1 MHAHKRSFL
10 SHFLLLL
17 ILSPSPTIAATKSPV
32 QERADRFLALANAG
46 YQALYRVNSEAQWVA
61 VTDVTPEHDAAAE
74 ATGKAYAAFNG
85 NRAIINE
92 ARELLTHVKELSEL
106 TVRQLKQLLLN
117 GAEGPMTN
125 PDLVAKRVAAETK
138 QASLMNGFEFKLNG
152 QKTTANQI
160 DDKLE
165 KSTDLAER
173 KAVWETSKEI
183 GPALKENLVK
193 LRGLRNGVA
202 KEMKYPDYFA
212 LEVAAYGM
220 TTDEMLK
227 MLEDWMA
234 TLRPLYLQLHT
245 WAKYKLAEKF
255 HQPVPKKIPAHWIGN
270 RWAQE
275 WPGLVEAANIDKYFE
290 GRKPEWIVRTAEQ
303 FYTGLGFPSLP
314 DSFWQKSDLYPVPPN
329 EKRKKNTHASCWHVD
344 LEHDIRSLQSIEPN
358 ARWFFTAHHELGH
371 GHYFMAY
378 TRPEVPYLLRI
389 GAAPGFHEG
398 VGELISLASSQVPYL
413 QSRGVLPND
422 FKADKTAFLLDDAL
436 SRSIPFIY
444 FSCGTMPHWEAD
456 IYAHNLPPNEW
467 NARWWKYVSDFQGVE
482 PPSPRGEE
490 FCDAA
495 TKTHIN
501 DNPAYYYNYA
511 FATVFKFQL
520 HDYIA
525 RKILHQPPQ
534 SCNYADNKEVGTWL
548 NNILKKGATED
559 WRKVLKEATGEDI
572 STRAMM
578 DYFKPLM
585 TWLEEQNK
593 GRQIGWE

>member
-1 MHAHKRSFL
+1 MHRRISSWPLLVIFFLFSFCL
-10 SHFLLLL
+10 AASAA
-17 ILSPSPTIAATKSPV
+17 SPI
-32 QERADRFLALANAG
+32 QERADRFLALANSG
-46 YQALYRVNSEAQWVA
+46 YQALYRVNSEAQWAA

-85 NRAIINE
+85 NPAIISE
-92 ARELLTHVKELSEL
+92 ARELLTHQNELNEL

-117 GAEGPMTN
+117 AAEGPMTN

-152 QKTTANQI
+152 QKITANQI

-173 KAVWETSKEI
+173 KAVWETSKQI

-193 LRGLRNGVA
+193 LRDLRNGVA
-202 KEMKYPDYFA
+202 KEMKYPDYFS
-212 LEVAAYGM
+212 LQVAAYGM

-245 WAKYKLAEKF
+245 WTKYKLAEKF
-255 HQPVPKKIPAHWIGN
+255 HQPVPKKIPAHWITN

-290 GRKPEWIVRTAEQ
+290 GRKPEWIIKTAEQ
-303 FYTGLGFPSLP
+303 FYTGLGFSPLP
-314 DSFWQKSDLYPVPPN
+314 QSFWEKSDLYPVPPDS
-329 EKRKKNTHASCWHVD
+329 KRKKNTHAYCYHID
-344 LEHDIRSLQSIEPN
+344 LENDIRSLQSIEPN
-358 ARWFFTAHHELGH
+358 SRWFFTAHHELGH
-371 GHYFMAY
+371 GYYFKAY
-378 TRPEVPYLLRI
+378 TRPEVPYLLRL

-413 QSRGVLPND
+413 QARGVLPAD

-436 SRSIPFIY
+436 ARSIPFIY
-444 FSCGTMPHWEAD
+444 FSCGVMPHWEAD
-456 IYAHNLPPNEW
+456 IYAHNLPADQW
-467 NARWWKYVSDFQGVE
+467 NARWWKYVSDFQGIE

-501 DNPAYYYNYA
+501 DTPAYYYNYA

-534 SCNYADNKEVGTWL
+534 SCNYADNKEVGAWL
-548 NNILKKGATED
+548 NNILKKGGTED

-572 STRAMM
+572 STHAMM

-585 TWLEEQNK
+585 SWLEEQNK
-593 GRQIGWE
+593 GRQIGW